1 MDTRASTPQS
11 DAEFASRLQAEEAR
25 AAGGAGADAVIS
37 MLNQFAAQAH
47 ARNAGL
53 TLNAAALPVVTP
65 RRNGTVAGNRGSW
78 IEAATKTSP
87 AMIIF
92 ATLVAMPQLVGI
104 VWVLARTQCQ
114 YDDPKAH
121 RNGLDRTCDSPLGI
135 WLVLYAARLVAHLAV
150 LWVLAVGHSMHVR
163 RRVGAAAR
171 AEAGEETAASANP
184 AASAT
189 QTAAPRQT
197 RRYAR
202 VGEDEDE
209 EEEQGVDVEQPAGTG
224 REGDAARDVA
234 VNAAVAANEAALRRT
249 SHGACTTIL
258 IYAAGL
264 KGARRSFLAIM
275 TIIFTYFDDN
285 FYIIY
290 TAPLEMLSFAWF
302 FVGILFTAFPKNCD
316 VLCPSLLAACQYIV
330 MFNAVIVLLP
340 CALVVVLGL
349 LFTFVCIPLLSQRHS
364 AMAQRAMRIAMRSM
378 GNMNGFTFEM
388 ADGNGRGGGNGRAAY
403 VQLDVVFLFL
413 FLVQSSQCVRMSYL
427 HFFFSLLLLGSFL
440 LSNGATQSAIDTATS
455 VAKWSVSA
463 EDAVAPEEARPHCAV
478 CQEALNEGERVRML
492 PCQHPF
498 HAACVDDWLTSNA
511 SCPVC
516 RADIRVP
523 ATPAAAAAAANR
535 QTTTAAAAAAA
546 AAVVVVP
553 PRVVD

>member
-275 TIIFTYFDDN
+275 TIIFTYFDDDN
-285 FYIIY
+285 FYINSTTRNALIRVVLRRNSFHRVPKELRC
-290 TAPLEMLSFAWF
+290 TVPLAPRG
-302 FVGILFTAFPKNCD
+302 VPVHRD
-316 VLCPSLLAACQYIV
+316 VQRSHCPSPLRPRRCPWSSLYIHLHPPALAATLRDGAASDE
-330 MFNAVIVLLP
+330 NRD
-340 CALVVVLGL
+340 ALDGK
-349 LFTFVCIPLLSQRHS
+349 HE
-364 AMAQRAMRIAMRSM
+364 RIYVR
-378 GNMNGFTFEM
+378 NG
-388 ADGNGRGGGNGRAAY
+388 
-403 VQLDVVFLFL
+403 
-413 FLVQSSQCVRMSYL
+413 
-427 HFFFSLLLLGSFL
+427 
-440 LSNGATQSAIDTATS
+440 
-455 VAKWSVSA
+455 
-463 EDAVAPEEARPHCAV
+463 
-478 CQEALNEGERVRML
+478 
-492 PCQHPF
+492 
-498 HAACVDDWLTSNA
+498 
-511 SCPVC
+511 
-516 RADIRVP
+516 
-523 ATPAAAAAAANR
+523 
-535 QTTTAAAAAAA
+535 
-546 AAVVVVP
+546 
-553 PRVVD
+553 